1 MLSNKNLSKKFN
13 DWTYR
18 NDSMTVQFHFSDISM
33 TNNVKVIKSGVWT
46 DQAKQDW
53 YYIA

>member
-1 MLSNKNLSKKFN
+1 MLSNKNLPRKKKVN
-13 DWTYR
+13 E
-18 NDSMTVQFHFSDISM
+18 SAIHFSDTSM
-33 TNNVKVIKSGVWT
+33 ANNVKAIKSGVWT